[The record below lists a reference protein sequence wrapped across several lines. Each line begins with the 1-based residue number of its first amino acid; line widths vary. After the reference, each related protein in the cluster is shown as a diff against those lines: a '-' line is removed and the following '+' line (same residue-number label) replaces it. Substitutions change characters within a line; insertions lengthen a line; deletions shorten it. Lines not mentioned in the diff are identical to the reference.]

1 MKVELKVNDYKITNG
16 KKNNNILEFVDKN
29 DNITFDIEN
38 LILKR
43 ENNEI
48 ETTIDFKNKKII
60 YITKKENLKFNIDIN
75 IQTISCEN
83 NKIIINYVVEKETF
97 NLILSY

>member
-16 KKNNNILEFVDKN
+16 KKNNNVLEFVDKN

-83 NKIIINYVVEKETF
+83 NKIIINYVVENETF